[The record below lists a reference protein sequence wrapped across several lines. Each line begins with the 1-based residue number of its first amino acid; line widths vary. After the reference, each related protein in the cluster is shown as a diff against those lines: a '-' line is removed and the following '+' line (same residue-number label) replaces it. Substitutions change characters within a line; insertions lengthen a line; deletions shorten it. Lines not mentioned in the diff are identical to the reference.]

1 MKEFKVI
8 KTKHLYSKLPNKLAY
23 AIVSTTYLLAE
34 PGSRRG
40 VYTLY
45 DEDDMFII
53 AHDINDAHEMLIDHI
68 YKEQKKGNNSDQNK

>member
-8 KTKHLYSKLPNKLAY
+8 KTTHLYSKLDNKLAY

-34 PGSRRG
+34 PDSRRG
-40 VYTLY
+40 VHLD

-53 AHDINDAHEMLIDHI
+53 AHDIDDAHEMLINKI
-68 YKEQKKGNNSDQNK
+68 YKEHTKKETDNDKS